1 MESRIEH
8 IERETHMDIN
18 ELCTPCHKCIMQGA
32 PKLLELTNNEL
43 YLMRLLNHRAIVN
56 HLVVMIMLNDI
67 RLIPNIKG
75 IILTFDG
82 LHELSCTIY
91 IYVHITEHV
100 RQND

>member
-8 IERETHMDIN
+8 IERESRMDII
-18 ELCTPCHKCIMQGA
+18 ELCTPCHKCIMQDA

-43 YLMRLLNHRAIVN
+43 SLMRLLNYRAIVN
-56 HLVVMIMLNDI
+56 HLVVMIILNDI
-67 RLIPNIKG
+67 RLIPNIN

-82 LHELSCTIY
+82 LHGLSCTIY
-91 IYVHITEHV
+91 IYVHIIELV